1 VGSRRQHVFVLLFVI
16 ALVAVSG
23 IIIASKETKL
33 GLDLQGGLQLVY
45 EGQPTGTATEVS
57 GEDIEDSIN
66 IIEKRINNLGVSEA
80 EVARL
85 GNKNITVGL
94 PGVTDAN
101 RASEQVGTT
110 AQLFFYDWEPNL
122 LGQERLIGGHP
133 GQQPPAAAVKKLEKE
148 WKDAGRN
155 PESFENSLLIASGA
169 YPNAYQAALLAEKQT
184 PKTKEECGKCSVAK
198 PRFYLFEDGPKHKLL
213 AGPEL
218 NEKDLYESPT
228 GETLSKNGTTVV
240 EIPAG
245 TVLVSELPVD
255 ESGKVDETAQPGW
268 FALNDNYALSGSEIT
283 EPKQEYAQGNG
294 EPNVAF
300 KFTDEG
306 RENFQNVTR
315 KIAQRGQ
322 SQAIGPVTNA
332 EQAAATSGHFAV
344 ILDNE
349 VQSRPI
355 INYAENPDGID
366 GRQGAQISGG
376 FSGEH
381 GLEQAQELA
390 TTLQIGA
397 LPIELHLISET
408 QVSAT
413 LGSQA
418 LHDGIKA
425 GIIGLALVVIFLLA
439 YYRFLGLI
447 AVIALVAYGVIFF
460 ALIKLIPI
468 TLTLPG
474 IAGLVLT
481 IGVAAD
487 SNIVIFE
494 RIKEEVRAGR
504 SMQSAITAGYKRG
517 ISTIV
522 DANVV
527 TILTAFILF
536 VLATAGVKGFAFTLG
551 VGTLTSLL
559 TAVVFTQALLGTMS
573 NSKMLKS
580 RSALGA
586 GGEGRRWHFDF
597 MGASRWFFTFSGI
610 ILLIGAVALS
620 TKELNFGI
628 DFKSGTRITAALE
641 KPTNEGE
648 VRESLEEAGVSN
660 AEVQQVTVPHFGN
673 NVFQIESAQLQP
685 NEVHEVEKELGADYG
700 VAKEGFEST
709 SVGPTFGN
717 QVAES
722 AVKALIFSLL
732 VILVYVALRFEPKF
746 AVPVMIALA
755 HDILITGGVY
765 ALTGKEV
772 SSGTVAAFLTIL
784 GYSLYDTII
793 VFDRIRENVPRM
805 PRAAFSQI
813 VNRSMS
819 EVLTRSLATSFTTLL
834 AVLSLLIFG
843 SATLQDFAFA
853 MLIGIASGTYSS
865 IFIASPVLTAWK
877 EREPQFVRRRQR
889 IAEVEGGLVPAFA
902 DDVQVAKL
910 SDDDETDAEIAA
922 DIEREAPLAE
932 ATGGERR
939 RRLGRGRAATQ
950 GTVDEV
956 EAVEAP
962 EAAEPE
968 EAPEAP
974 SAPEPTEKAPA
985 RAGPPDNGANPE
997 SAERRKRN
1005 EERRARRAQR
1015 RKGRRR

>member
-1 VGSRRQHVFVLLFVI
+1 MGSRRQHLFVLLFVL
-16 ALVAVSG
+16 ALVVLSG
-23 IIIASKETKL
+23 VVIASKETKL

-45 EGQPTGTATEVS
+45 EGQPTGTNTEVS

-66 IIEKRINNLGVSEA
+66 IIEKRINSLGVSEA

-85 GNKNITVGL
+85 GEKNITVGL

-101 RASEQVGTT
+101 RAAEQVGTT
-110 AQLFFYDWEPNL
+110 AQLFFFDWEPNL
-122 LGQERLIGGHP
+122 IGQERVIGGHP
-133 GQQPPAAAVKKLEKE
+133 GQTPNAHAVKKLEKE
-148 WKDAGRN
+148 WEEAGRN
-155 PESFENSLLIASGA
+155 PKSFEGEDLIDSGA
-169 YPNAYQAALLAEKQT
+169 FPNAYTAAKLAEEQK
-184 PKTKEECGKCSVAK
+184 PKTPEECSKCSVGK
-198 PRFYLFEDGPKHKLL
+198 TQYYLFENGPKHKLL
-213 AGPEL
+213 AGPETIK
-218 NEKDLYESPT
+218 KDLYESPT
-228 GETLSKNGTTVV
+228 GETLPKDGIVAEV
-240 EIPAG
+240 PAG
-245 TVLVSELPVD
+245 TILVSELPIE

-268 FALNDNYALSGSEIT
+268 FALNDDYALSGSEIT
-283 EPKQEYAQGNG
+283 EPKQEYASQGG
-294 EPNVAF
+294 EPNVSF

-306 RENFQNVTR
+306 REQLRPGDPRNRPARPGPGDRPGELERRSRGAVRPLRGHPRQRSPEPPDHQLPR
-315 KIAQRGQ
+315 KPGGDRR
-322 SQAIGPVTNA
+322 S
-332 EQAAATSGHFAV
+332 
-344 ILDNE
+344 
-349 VQSRPI
+349 
-355 INYAENPDGID
+355 
-366 GRQGAQISGG
+366 QGAQISGG

-397 LPIELHLISET
+397 LPIDLHLISET

-425 GIIGLALVVIFLLA
+425 GIIGLALVVLFLLF

-447 AVIALVAYGVIFF
+447 AVIGLAAYGTIFF

-487 SNIVIFE
+487 ANIVIFE

-504 SMQSAITAGYKRG
+504 GMQSAIAVGYKRG

-551 VGTLTSLL
+551 VGTLASLL

-573 NSKMLKS
+573 NSKLL
-580 RSALGA
+580 RSPNALGA
-586 GGEGRRWHFDF
+586 GGEGRKWHFDF
-597 MGASRWFFTFSGI
+597 MGASRWFFSLSGI

-641 KPTNEGE
+641 KPTDEEE
-648 VRESLEEAGVSN
+648 VKTTLEESGVAN
-660 AEVQQVTVPHFGN
+660 AEVQQVTVPHFGD

-685 NEVHEVEKELGADYG
+685 GEVHKTEAALQKKYG
-700 VAKEGFEST
+700 VEKEGFEST

-722 AVKALIFSLL
+722 AIKALIFSLL

-877 EREPQFVRRRQR
+877 EREPGFIRRRQR
-889 IAEVEGGLVPAFA
+889 IAETENGFVPAYA

-910 SDDDETDAEIAA
+910 SDDSESQEQIDAAEPVP
-922 DIEREAPLAE
+922 APAGRLS
-932 ATGGERR
+932 RR
-939 RRLGRGRAATQ
+939 RRK
-950 GTVDEV
+950 V
-956 EAVEAP
+956 EAEEFEEVVEEN
-962 EAAEPE
+962 EAEAEGGGVV
-968 EAPEAP
+968 
-974 SAPEPTEKAPA
+974 APEPAEAPAAPGVPGGTEKAPA
-985 RAGPPDNGANPE
+985 ATPRANGDTPE
-997 SAERRKRN
+997 SEEQRKRN

>member
-1 VGSRRQHVFVLLFVI
+1 MGSRRQHVFVLLFVV
-16 ALVAVSG
+16 ALVAISG
-23 IIIASKETKL
+23 IVIASKETKL

-66 IIEKRINNLGVSEA
+66 IIEKRINNLGVSES

-85 GNKNITVGL
+85 GNTNITVGL

-101 RASEQVGTT
+101 RAAEQVGTT
-110 AQLFFYDWEPNL
+110 AQLYFYDWEPNL
-122 LGQERLIGGHP
+122 LGPERSIGGHP
-133 GQQPPAAAVKKLEKE
+133 GTQPPADAVKKLEKE
-148 WKDAGRN
+148 WEEAGRN
-155 PESFENSLLIASGA
+155 TKSFESKILIASGA
-169 YPNAYQAALLAEKQT
+169 YPNAYQAALLAEKQA
-184 PKTKEECGKCSVAK
+184 PKSKEECEKCSVAK
-198 PRFYLFEDGPKHKLL
+198 PRFYLFEDNAKHKLL

-218 NEKDLYESPT
+218 SEQDLYETPT
-228 GETLSKNGTTVV
+228 GETLSKKGTTVV

-245 TVLVSELPVD
+245 TVLVSELPTD
-255 ESGKVDETAQPGW
+255 ETGKLDETAQPGW
-268 FALNDNYALSGSEIT
+268 FALNDEYALSGNEIT
-283 EPKQEYAQGNG
+283 EPKQEYGQNS

-300 KFTDEG
+300 KFTDKG

-315 KIAQRGQ
+315 KIALRGQ
-322 SQAIGPVTNA
+322 SQAIAG
-332 EQAAATSGHFAV
+332 EEAAARSGHFAV

-355 INYAENPDGID
+355 INFQENPDGID
-366 GRQGAQISGG
+366 GREGAQISGG
-376 FSGEH
+376 FNGDH
-381 GLEQAQELA
+381 GLETAQELA

-425 GIIGLALVVIFLLA
+425 GIIGLLLVIIFLLA
-439 YYRFLGLI
+439 YYRFLGFI
-447 AVIALVAYGVIFF
+447 SIVALAAYGVIFF
-460 ALIKLIPI
+460 ALIKLVPI

-494 RIKEEVRAGR
+494 RIKEEIRAGR
-504 SMQSAITAGYKRG
+504 SMQGAITAGYKRG
-517 ISTIV
+517 ISTII

-536 VLATAGVKGFAFTLG
+536 VLATAGVKGFAFVLG

-573 NSKMLKS
+573 NSKLLRS
-580 RSALGA
+580 RNALGA
-586 GGEGRRWHFDF
+586 GGEGQRWHFDF

-610 ILLIGAVALS
+610 ILIIGAVALS

-628 DFKSGTRITAALE
+628 DFESGTRITAALE
-641 KPTNEGE
+641 KPTNEDE
-648 VRESLEEAGVSN
+648 VKSSLEEAGVEN
-660 AEVQQVTVPHFGN
+660 AEVQQVTVPHFGS

-685 NEVHEVEKELGADYG
+685 TKVRGTEKQLAADYG
-700 VAKEGFEST
+700 ISKEGFEST

-732 VILVYVALRFEPKF
+732 IILIYVALRFEPKF
-746 AVPVMIALA
+746 AVPVLIALF

-793 VFDRIRENVPRM
+793 VFDRIRENLPRM

-819 EVLTRSLATSFTTLL
+819 EVMTRSLATSFSTLL

-843 SATLQDFAFA
+843 TSTLQDFAFA

-877 EREPQFVRRRQR
+877 EREPGFIRRRQR
-889 IAEVEGGLVPAFA
+889 IAEVENGLVPAFA
-902 DDVQVAKL
+902 DDVQVSRLA
-910 SDDDETDAEIAA
+910 DDDETDAEIAA
-922 DIEREAPLAE
+922 DIEREAPAAE
-932 ATGGERR
+932 AVGTR
-939 RRLGRGRAATQ
+939 RRLGRGRVAEAEVADETQ
-950 GTVDEV
+950 
-956 EAVEAP
+956 AIEAP
-962 EAAEPE
+962 DAE

-974 SAPEPTEKAPA
+974 AAPA
-985 RAGPPDNGANPE
+985 EPPVRSGNGAAADPE

-1005 EERRARRAQR
+1005 EERRAKRAQR
-1015 RKGRRR
+1015 RKGKRR

>member
-1 VGSRRQHVFVLLFVI
+1 MGSRRQHVFVLLFVV
-16 ALVAVSG
+16 ALVILSG
-23 IIIASKETKL
+23 IVIASKETKL

-57 GEDIEDSIN
+57 GEDIEESIN
-66 IIEKRINNLGVSEA
+66 IIEKRINNLGVSES

-94 PGVTDAN
+94 PGITDAN
-101 RASEQVGTT
+101 RAAEQVGTT
-110 AQLFFYDWEPNL
+110 AQLYFYDWEPNL
-122 LGQERLIGGHP
+122 LGPERTIGGHP
-133 GQQPPAAAVKKLEKE
+133 GQTAPSGAVKKLENE
-148 WKDAGRN
+148 WKEAGRN
-155 PESFENSLLIASGA
+155 PKSTENAGLIASGA
-169 YPNAYQAALLAEKQT
+169 YPNAYQASLLAAEQE
-184 PKTKEECGKCSVAK
+184 PKSKAECGKCSVAQT
-198 PRFYLFEDGPKHKLL
+198 RYYLFDKEAPHKLL

-218 NEKDLYESPT
+218 TKKDLYESPT
-228 GETLSKNGTTVV
+228 GETLPKDGLVAEV
-240 EIPAG
+240 PAG
-245 TVLVSELPVD
+245 TVLVSELPT
-255 ESGKVDETAQPGW
+255 ELSGKVDETAQPGW
-268 FALNDNYALSGSEIT
+268 FALKDEYSLSGREIT
-283 EPKQEYAQGNG
+283 EPKQEYTQGSG
-294 EPNVAF
+294 EPNVSF
-300 KFTDEG
+300 KFTDSG
-306 RENFQNVTR
+306 QENFQNVTR
-315 KIAQRGQ
+315 QIAQRGA
-322 SQAIGPVTNA
+322 STSIGPPGSA
-332 EQAAATSGHFAV
+332 EEAGALSGHFAV

-355 INYAENPDGID
+355 INFAENPDGID

-381 GLEQAQELA
+381 GLETAQELA

-397 LPIELHLISET
+397 LPINLHLISET

-425 GIIGLALVVIFLLA
+425 GIIGLALVVLFLLV
-439 YYRFLGLI
+439 YYRFLGVI
-447 AVIALVAYGVIFF
+447 AVIGLAAYGTIFF

-468 TLTLPG
+468 TLSLPG

-487 SNIVIFE
+487 ANIVIFE

-504 SMQSAITAGYKRG
+504 SMKSAIPAGYKRG

-551 VGTLTSLL
+551 VGTLASLL

-573 NSKMLKS
+573 NSKML
-580 RSALGA
+580 RSPNALGA

-597 MGASRWFFTFSGI
+597 MGASRWFFTVSGV
-610 ILLIGAVALS
+610 ILLIGAIALS

-641 KPTNEGE
+641 KPTDEEGVQETLSE
-648 VRESLEEAGVSN
+648 VGVTN
-660 AEVQQVTVPHFGN
+660 AEVQQVTVPHFGS

-685 NEVHEVEKELGADYG
+685 GEVHKTEAALQTEYG
-700 VAKEGFEST
+700 IAKEGFEST

-722 AVKALIFSLL
+722 AIKALIFSLL

-746 AVPVMIALA
+746 AVPVLIALF

-843 SATLQDFAFA
+843 SGTLQDFAFA

-877 EREPQFVRRRQR
+877 EREPQFIRRRLR
-889 IAEVEGGLVPAFA
+889 IAEAEGGFVPPYA

-910 SDDDETDAEIAA
+910 AADDELEGTVTAPAPRQAPAAEPQPERGAVATAERPVDAEHPEEG
-922 DIEREAPLAE
+922 D
-932 ATGGERR
+932 
-939 RRLGRGRAATQ
+939 
-950 GTVDEV
+950 
-956 EAVEAP
+956 EAP
-962 EAAEPE
+962 EGGPP
-968 EAPEAP
+968 AP
-974 SAPEPTEKAPA
+974 TGKAA
-985 RAGPPDNGANPE
+985 RATNGTTSEADPE

-1005 EERRARRAQR
+1005 DERRARREAR
-1015 RKGRRR
+1015 RKGGRRRK